1 MAEEYKFR
9 QDQVFTKPLQ
19 EQSFSADVVD
29 EFWLTW
35 MGQAID
41 EEFVNQGVYSKD
53 FDKDYNPYD
62 SDNITGYEKYA
73 DEFLQVRNKEEHD
86 FLKRK
91 IDRNEA
97 RRERLDQTERN
108 ILPALVANLVDPI
121 NFIPVPFVKGATF
134 ISRATKGG
142 LASAGLVGATEPI
155 RHSYDPTATNEET
168 AMYVGSAFFLGG
180 TLSGFFAKRTPAI
193 AKATKTEDGG
203 KGIMDNVFSALSE
216 TEGKIIWDKQTIK
229 IKNNVVDLVEG
240 NTDIYVDASGRMF
253 NKNKRYINEKKVT
266 NLDPVMFGFQQNNTA
281 TYKFYKPI
289 QIQNI
294 KGKDTIVID
303 SAYLRKM
310 YDEDTFISLNDRPA
324 PGQVTK
330 DIGRHVKSYDDLVK
344 YNIRREIE
352 SLSNKQGKNEKTVDY
367 LGRLD
372 KEIYDTDNMAVENYL
387 TDTGN
392 IPVVKQILDQL
403 DKFTDTGK
411 VVQTLKKYSPRI
423 QESTGRSIFELIGDF
438 GTSTRGATAKPSA
451 YMEVQTKWQIHL
463 QDALKK
469 LDEHFVEYMTGSK
482 DSSKWMGFNKTAYL
496 LRRGEWARNFT
507 ADVTPSKV
515 PGKEKSYEQFMEDV
529 FDATADINIYNSP
542 DIEPSVKNAVEDVRK
557 FFKAYRDDAVELEM
571 FSTQKNIK
579 RKIKYKKAYLE
590 KIENSKFKAK
600 HGVSKTKVQ
609 KEIKELEEQLAE
621 ISEDI
626 SPAYTQTDEYI
637 TRFYDREAIL
647 DNPDKF
653 KAIIKNW
660 YETHPIENAKLDID
674 ARVNKTYERVLQMAE
689 HGDTDNILS
698 MRNTDGTYKA
708 GTKPLMQRQLSIP
721 TKLLD
726 EFVIKD
732 PRVIMAQY
740 NQRMGTAIEITRS
753 FGDRHLDDFIANK
766 RFDLIE
772 EGVEETDI
780 NEILNAFIDAK
791 DKMYGTFNT
800 IPPTNINKRIAQFIR
815 NWTSL
820 SSMGKVVYTAQAD
833 MGRPIMLHGVQ
844 RLGAT
849 WLKPM
854 LSNPGLFKKM
864 AKDADFLGPMAELT
878 SNQAAMERIFA
889 TDMGT
894 TPNARGMF
902 GGLFNAVQKVQPFYY
917 VANLLTPWTLMM
929 KRMSTYVSQ
938 HRFIEDSLKMV
949 NGTATKADILRME
962 SYGIDMTFAKN
973 IARLFDKGIIQKEG
987 KIFLPNATSWEKSG
1001 VPGAVETLQ
1010 IYRQA
1015 IKGDVERAII
1025 TPSPNDKFNMMYGV
1039 LRVNNEEVA
1048 ELMNNSMGRALGFT
1062 KTQFGG
1068 KFQNAYMALPFQ
1080 FYSWA
1085 VSATRKLAMSGLAGR
1100 DAHLTAGALSMIG
1113 FAMWGD
1119 YLKNPDYWYAK
1130 PSEEIFLQA
1139 IEKSGVLAIFSDLP
1153 GIIETA
1159 TSHEYGIRPML
1170 DMDSPFGE
1178 PEAHDA
1184 LRPGIGPGP
1193 SNILDIYMA
1202 FKDGTDK
1209 EQKDAI
1215 RRYIPLNNFWLWDK
1229 LFRKSYNNLVDY

>member
-1 MAEEYKFR
+1 MSEEYKFR
-9 QDQVFTKPLQ
+9 QDTSYTKPLQ
-19 EQSFSADVVD
+19 EQSFTADVVD

-35 MGQAID
+35 MGQTID
-41 EEFVNQGVYSKD
+41 DEFVNQGVYSKD

-62 SDNITGYEKYA
+62 VDNISGYEKYA

-91 IDRNEA
+91 IERNEA
-97 RRERLDQTERN
+97 RRERLDSTERN

-134 ISRATKGG
+134 LSRATKGG

-180 TLSGFFAKRTPAI
+180 TLSGFLAKRTPAI

-216 TEGKIIWDKQTIK
+216 TEGKIIWDKQNIK
-229 IKNNVVDLVEG
+229 IRNNNVNLIEG
-240 NTDIYVDASGRMF
+240 NTDIFLDSAGRMF
-253 NKNKRYINEKKVT
+253 NKNGKYKNEKKVT
-266 NLDPVMFGFQQNNTA
+266 NLDPVIFGFQQGNAT

-294 KGKDTIVID
+294 KGKDTIIID
-303 SAYLRKM
+303 TAYLRKM

-330 DIGRHVKSYDDLVK
+330 DIGRHVKNSDDLIK

-352 SLSNKQGKNEKTVDY
+352 SLSNKQNKKEVTVDY
-367 LGRLD
+367 NGRLD
-372 KEIYDTDNMAVENYL
+372 KEIYDKDNMAVENYL

-403 DKFTDTGK
+403 DKYTDTGK
-411 VVQTLKKYSPRI
+411 VVQTLKKYNARL
-423 QESTGRSIFELIGDF
+423 QERTGREIFELIGDY
-438 GTSTRGATAKPSA
+438 GASVRGATAKPSA

-463 QDALKK
+463 QDSFKK

-482 DSSKWMGFNKTAYL
+482 DSTKWMGFNSTAYM

-507 ADVTPSKV
+507 RDVAPTKA
-515 PGKEKSYEQFMEDV
+515 GAKEKSYKQFMEDV
-529 FDATADINIYNSP
+529 FDATADIKKYNSP
-542 DIEPSVKNAVEDVRK
+542 DIEPAVKRAVDDVRRY
-557 FFKAYRDDAVELEM
+557 FKAFRDEASELEM
-571 FSTQKNIK
+571 FATQKNIK
-579 RKIKYKKAYLE
+579 KKIAYKEQLLE
-590 KIENSKFKAK
+590 KISKSKFRTKHNSKKIK
-600 HGVSKTKVQ
+600 
-609 KEIKELEEQLAE
+609 KEIDELNEQLEEL
-621 ISEDI
+621 SEDI

-653 KAIIKNW
+653 KNIIRNW
-660 YETHPIENAKLDID
+660 YITHPKKNPKMDLD

-689 HGDTDNILS
+689 QGDTDNILS

-732 PRVIMAQY
+732 PRVIMTQY
-740 NQRMGTAIEITRS
+740 NQRMGTAIEITRK
-753 FGDRHLDDFIANK
+753 FGDRHMDDFITQK
-766 RFDLIE
+766 HFDLIE
-772 EGVEETDI
+772 DGVAEGDI

-820 SSMGKVVYTAQAD
+820 SSMGKVIYTAQAD

-844 RLGAT
+844 RLGES
-849 WLKPM
+849 WLKP
-854 LSNPGLFKKM
+854 LISNPALFKKM

-902 GGLFNAVQKVQPFYY
+902 GGLFNVAQKVQPFYY

-938 HRFIEDSLKMV
+938 HRFIEDALKMT
-949 NGTATKADILRME
+949 NGTATKADIVRME
-962 SYGIDMTFAKN
+962 SYGIDKAFASN
-973 IARLFDKGIIQKEG
+973 IARLYDKGIIQKEG
-987 KIFLPNATSWEKSG
+987 KIFLPNATAWEKSG
-1001 VPGAVETLQ
+1001 IPGAVETLQ

-1039 LRVNNEEVA
+1039 LRANNNDVA
-1048 ELMNNSMGRALGFT
+1048 SLMDNSMGRALGFT

-1068 KFQNAYMALPFQ
+1068 KFQNPYMALPFQ

-1085 VSATRKLAMSGLAGR
+1085 IAATRKLAMSGLAGR
-1100 DAHLTAGALSMIG
+1100 DAHLTAGAISMIG

-1130 PSEEIFLQA
+1130 STEEKFLQA
-1139 IEKSGVLAIFSDLP
+1139 IEKSGVLAVFSDLP

-1202 FKDGTDK
+1202 FQDGSDK
-1209 EQKDAI
+1209 EKKDAI
-1215 RRYIPLNNFWLWDK
+1215 RRYIPLNNFWMWDK
-1229 LFRKSYNNLVDY
+1229 LFRKSYNNIVDY